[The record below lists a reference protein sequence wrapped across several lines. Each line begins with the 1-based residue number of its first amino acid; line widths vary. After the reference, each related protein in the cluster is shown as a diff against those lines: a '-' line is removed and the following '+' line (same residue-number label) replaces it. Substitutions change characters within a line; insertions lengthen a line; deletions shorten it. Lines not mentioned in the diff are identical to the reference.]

1 MNRYFFQSSVRILW
15 VALCMSCLLGLSAAK
30 ALVPSE
36 FQKSNQQ
43 YYEWRTYYFKSED
56 QKKVVEAYLR
66 DAAIPALN
74 RLGIS
79 PVGVFDEPDQKEG
92 LKLHVFIPYKS
103 LEQFEGTVT
112 KLAADAAYQKA
123 AAPYLNTAHTAPAY
137 DRIESSLMK
146 AFKDMPILKV
156 PKTQTPKRDRIYEF
170 RRYES
175 FSEKSGLKKID
186 MFNQGGEIK
195 IFDRLGFNAVFYA
208 QTIAGAKMP
217 NLTYMTT
224 FDSKES
230 RDQHWAAFGSDP
242 EWKKISGMEEY
253 ANTVSKADIYFLT
266 PTEYSQI

>member
-15 VALCMSCLLGLSAAK
+15 VALCMSFLLGLSVAK

-56 QKKVVEAYLR
+56 QKKVVETYLR

-92 LKLHVFIPYKS
+92 LKLHVLIPYKS
-103 LEQFEGTVT
+103 LEQFEGAAN

-146 AFKDMPILKV
+146 AFRDMPILKV

-186 MFNQGGEIK
+186 MFNQGG
-195 IFDRLGFNAVFYA
+195 
-208 QTIAGAKMP
+208 GAKMP